1 MAINKFRT
9 FRIDDNLTSR
19 FQDNV
24 SDFTSQLENK
34 PQLDSVILKD
44 IAVVSGSDNF
54 ISHKL
59 GRPFQG
65 WQIIDKDAASDFWQP
80 SGATNKDL
88 FLTLQSTA
96 NCTISILVF

>member
-1 MAINKFRT
+1 MLNKFKT
-9 FRIDDNLTSR
+9 FRIDDQQASR

-34 PQLDSVILKD
+34 LQLDSVIIKD
-44 IAVVSGSDNF
+44 VVLTTGQDNLIA
-54 ISHKL
+54 HKL
-59 GRPFQG
+59 GREYQG
-65 WQIIDKDAASDFWQP
+65 WQLIDKDANSDVWRTP
-80 SGATNKDL
+80 GATNKDL